1 MKGQGGISMDEDVV
15 AIKQILKGD
24 KRAYA
29 DIINKYKN
37 PLYATIL
44 RMTKN
49 PQTAQD
55 LLQEVFI
62 KVYKQLPKY
71 DQKGSFKSWLYK
83 VAINHCLDMLRKKSF
98 PVEEI
103 VDEQLINDHSPE
115 VVFLKKEKSRELERL
130 IAQLPELERLVLLLR
145 YANECSYVEISDML
159 GISLSDVRN
168 KLHRAKK
175 KLREHVEQGGYF
187 NEMFRRG

>member
-1 MKGQGGISMDEDVV
+1 MDEDVV
-15 AIKQILKGD
+15 AIKQVLKGD
-24 KRAYA
+24 KQAYA

-49 PQTAQD
+49 PQAAQD
-55 LLQEVFI
+55 LLQEAFI

-83 VAINHCLDMLRKKSF
+83 VTINHCLDTLRKKSL
-98 PVEEI
+98 PLEEI
-103 VDEQLINDHSPE
+103 VDEQLINDTSPE

-130 IAQLPELERLVLLLR
+130 IGQLPELERLVLLLR
-145 YANECSYVEISDML
+145 YANECSYVEIGDML

-175 KLREHVEQGGYF
+175 KLREHIEQGGDF
-187 NEMFRRG
+187 NEVFRRG

>member
-145 YANECSYVEISDML
+145 YANECSYVEIGNML

>member
-145 YANECSYVEISDML
+145 YANECSYVEIGNML

-187 NEMFRRG
+187 NEVFRRG

>member
-1 MKGQGGISMDEDVV
+1 MDEDVV
-15 AIKQILKGD
+15 AIKQILKGN
-24 KRAYA
+24 KQAYA

-49 PQTAQD
+49 PQAAQD
-55 LLQEVFI
+55 LLQEAFI

-83 VAINHCLDMLRKKSF
+83 VAINHCLDTLRKKSL
-98 PVEEI
+98 PLEEI
-103 VDEQLINDHSPE
+103 VDEQLINDMSPE

-130 IAQLPELERLVLLLR
+130 IGQLPELERLVLLLR
-145 YANECSYVEISDML
+145 YANECSYVEIGDML

-187 NEMFRRG
+187 NEVFKRG